1 MSSTVLC
8 ICEYGNTSTECAYIY
23 ILTQIIW
30 ICNNNN
36 MVDVYVDT
44 NAQANTVFS
53 TQTESFVSQKN
64 CVCAI
69 VFLIYLCIYK

>member
-8 ICEYGNTSTECAYIY
+8 ICEYGNTSTECACIY

-30 ICNNNN
+30 ICNN

-53 TQTESFVSQKN
+53 TQTVSSVFVMY
-64 CVCAI
+64 
-69 VFLIYLCIYK
+69 F